1 MKVVFVSQYFAPEPG
16 ATSELLAGIAEE
28 LAKAGMN
35 VNAIAGQPSYFAT
48 EKLPKD
54 LVINGIK
61 VRRIWSTQSS
71 KNSTLGRV
79 LNTASFSASLFISLL
94 VLSPRD
100 RIFVAVTTPP
110 TLPLICY
117 AAHLIRRGKYV
128 AVIHDVYPD
137 IAVELGALRERGLV
151 ARLWR
156 FFNRRAFRRASA
168 IVALGRDMHELL
180 LARYGQDLSARMKI
194 IPNWADGDV
203 IKPIERTCH
212 PNFTDAESRHRFIVQ
227 YSATLADS
235 MRLRQFWMR
244 HDISTRQVGFVSIFT
259 AMAINLSLC
268 GGLWMSYRA
277 ALFALARSSR
287 GIKLEVH

>member
-1 MKVVFVSQYFAPEPG
+1 MFVSQYFAPEPG

-48 EKLPKD
+48 ERLRKD
-54 LVINGIK
+54 LLINGVK

-71 KNSTLGRV
+71 KNSMLGRV
-79 LNTASFSASLFISLL
+79 LNTASFSASLFLSLL

-117 AAHLIRRGKYV
+117 AAHLIRGGKYV

-180 LARYGQDLSARMKI
+180 LARYGQDLSARMQI

-212 PNFTDAESRHRFIVQ
+212 PNLTDAEVSPSLYRPIFRQ
-227 YSATLADS
+227 Y
-235 MRLRQFWMR
+235 WP
-244 HDISTRQVGFVSIFT
+244 IP
-259 AMAINLSLC
+259 
-268 GGLWMSYRA
+268 
-277 ALFALARSSR
+277 
-287 GIKLEVH
+287 